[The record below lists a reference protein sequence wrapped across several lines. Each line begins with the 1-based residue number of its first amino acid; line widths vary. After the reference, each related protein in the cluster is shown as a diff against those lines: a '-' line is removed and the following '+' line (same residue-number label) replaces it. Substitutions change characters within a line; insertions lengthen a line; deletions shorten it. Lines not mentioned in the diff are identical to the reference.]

1 MAGDLIC
8 PTCGVF
14 THPQIGC
21 LVCAMKGFQSGMSS
35 FPVFYGPVQYNE
47 TATIREPDDLT
58 LLGGPY
64 HGKSWP
70 NSPHAII
77 VGDYR
82 YEIVGDL
89 ALYMGD
95 D

>member
-1 MAGDLIC
+1 MCKLRDIPSVEGAFVYLTSKGAFKVED
-8 PTCGVF
+8 GKF
-14 THPQIGC
+14 KK
-21 LVCAMKGFQSGMSS
+21 LVD
-35 FPVFYGPVQYNE
+35 
-47 TATIREPDDLT
+47 DDLT
-58 LLGGPY
+58 LMGGPY

-89 ALYMGD
+89 ALYMGVE
-95 D
+95 